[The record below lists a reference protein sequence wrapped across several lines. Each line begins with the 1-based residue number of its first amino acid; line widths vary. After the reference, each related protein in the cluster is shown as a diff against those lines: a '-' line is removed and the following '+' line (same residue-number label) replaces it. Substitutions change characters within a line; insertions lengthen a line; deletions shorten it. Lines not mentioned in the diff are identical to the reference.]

1 MIEAGCDDAGGENQ
15 EAVGGED
22 LLGVLVS
29 QGTAELF
36 PCVCVLIFGQLR
48 AGVLDSSLGSLSY
61 TDTSFRRKLYYSQPV
76 AFRDR
81 DDCIDFTVC
90 LLIS

>member
-1 MIEAGCDDAGGENQ
+1 MIGAGCDDAGGENQ

-22 LLGVLVS
+22 LLGVPVS

-36 PCVCVLIFGQLR
+36 PCVCVFIFGQLR

-61 TDTSFRRKLYYSQPV
+61 TPIFLSGGSHIIHSLWPSG
-76 AFRDR
+76 
-81 DDCIDFTVC
+81 IEMTV
-90 LLIS
+90 LISLFVY